1 MFLMKNWIILTDE
14 DIRIFS
20 YEWLWGVSKAS
31 RKRWWLFWVWN
42 TRRFHCQGFSIDEPE
57 HQRRRDICQLWTPWC
72 PNSTSSSTFEPATTE
87 VSVSWT
93 VGAINVVRLRKDTGH
108 FLEVESVSVFGQ
120 PFAVFFIN
128 GILLCRLQ
136 QCCKF
141 RLVFVKS
148 SIMRW
153 ICIESQKDGQ
163 NHCNWISQSN

>member
-1 MFLMKNWIILTDE
+1 MFLMKNWIILADE

-108 FLEVESVSVFGQ
+108 FLEVESVSVFW
-120 PFAVFFIN
+120 PTICSVFHKWNLAVQTSAV
-128 GILLCRLQ
+128 LQ
-136 QCCKF
+136 IQASF
-141 RLVFVKS
+141 REKLNNALN
-148 SIMRW
+148 M
-153 ICIESQKDGQ
+153 
-163 NHCNWISQSN
+163 H